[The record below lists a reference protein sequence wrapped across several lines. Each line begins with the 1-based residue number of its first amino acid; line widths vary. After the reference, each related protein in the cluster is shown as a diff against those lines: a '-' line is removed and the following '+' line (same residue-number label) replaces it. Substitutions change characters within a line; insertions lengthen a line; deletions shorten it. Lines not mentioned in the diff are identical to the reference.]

1 MNLMILRGRV
11 FWGDPHLKVW
21 PRESQTKA
29 LALLDSNLP
38 KNMIDSLLS
47 LVKLDMQATMFK
59 LAMKSNALASM
70 KMPFDE
76 NHLPI
81 IWRPI
86 ETSSMLQESCLEYLR
101 VVHNRHTHVTPN
113 KFQGAMHMKLSSYG

>member
-1 MNLMILRGRV
+1 
-11 FWGDPHLKVW
+11 
-21 PRESQTKA
+21 
-29 LALLDSNLP
+29 
-38 KNMIDSLLS
+38 MIDPLLS
-47 LVKLDMQATMFK
+47 LVKLDMQVTMFK
-59 LAMKSNALASM
+59 LAMNSKM